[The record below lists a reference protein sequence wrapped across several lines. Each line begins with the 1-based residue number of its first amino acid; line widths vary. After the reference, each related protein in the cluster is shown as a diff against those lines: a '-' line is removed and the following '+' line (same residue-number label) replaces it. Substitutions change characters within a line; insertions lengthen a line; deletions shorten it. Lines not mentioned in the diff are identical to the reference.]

1 MPASR
6 ESTSLAHRHAFF
18 LIRQGSHDM
27 IIELISTGDEVLTG
41 FTQDTNASW
50 LSQRL
55 LEQGWQVRRRHTVGD
70 RMDDLV
76 DIMRERSHVADILL
90 INGGL
95 GPTSDDKTTE
105 AAALAA
111 AVNLELRDDWLAELQ
126 QKYLARGREM
136 PHSNRKQA
144 LLPEGAALIP
154 NPVGTACGF
163 ALTIGRA
170 RCYFTPGVPS
180 EFKRMVDEQ
189 ILPALGANLA
199 RGDTR
204 VERFFTFGVS
214 ESALSDRLD
223 NLAWPPHLELGYR
236 SSMPVIELKLI
247 SQHAS
252 QTDFAA
258 AEAQLLDVIRPYLV
272 ARGDLDIGAELA
284 GLLGERPLQLLEW
297 GTQGRLIAALAPAVR
312 ALEGQLR
319 PLPASA
325 ADLLSETA
333 RHPGLTLAI
342 GEGGEQGF
350 SLALCSGDGQG
361 WAERLQPGIQDAG
374 LRRKVILFAAQ
385 QMLLRYLRGRPVL
398 IDYETLRSQERC
410 SL

>member
-1 MPASR
+1 
-6 ESTSLAHRHAFF
+6 
-18 LIRQGSHDM
+18 M
-27 IIELISTGDEVLTG
+27 IIEIISTGDEVLTG
-41 FTQDTNASW
+41 FIQDTNASW

-55 LEQGWQVRRRHTVGD
+55 LEHGWQVRRRHTVGD

-76 DIMRERSHVADILL
+76 DIMRERSQVADVLL

-111 AVNLELRDDWLAELQ
+111 GVSLELRDEWLAELQ
-126 QKYLARGREM
+126 QKYQSRGRVM

-144 LLPEGAALIP
+144 LLPQGATLIP

-189 ILPALGANLA
+189 ILPALGANQA

-223 NLAWPPHLELGYR
+223 SLSWPPHLELGYR

-252 QTDFAA
+252 QTDFGA
-258 AEAQLLDVIRPYLV
+258 AEQQLLEVIRPHLV
-272 ARGDLDIGAELA
+272 GRGDLDVSAQLA
-284 GLLGERPLQLLEW
+284 RLLGDRPLQLLEW
-297 GTQGRLIAALAPAVR
+297 STQGRLIGELAPA
-312 ALEGQLR
+312 LPSLQGSLL
-319 PLPASA
+319 PLPAEPSA
-325 ADLLSETA
+325 LLAEIA
-333 RHPGLTLAI
+333 KQPGLTLAI
-342 GEGGEQGF
+342 GDHNEQGY
-350 SLALCSGDGQG
+350 SLALWSGDGQG
-361 WAERLQPGIQDAG
+361 WAERLRPSIQDAR
-374 LRRKVILFAAQ
+374 LQQKLVVFAAQ
-385 QMLLRYLRGRPVL
+385 QMLRRYLEGQPVL
-398 IDYETLRSQERC
+398 VDYETLRSQDRC
-410 SL
+410 TL